1 MKKILALAL
10 ASSILLTACTNN
22 STANSSSSTASSSS
36 SSSTTTADTTA
47 SSQYAKDLAYAI
59 NNPKATFPQLSNEI
73 GENEAAIK
81 IKTTEGDITIKLFPE
96 QAPLTVENFLT
107 HAKEGYY
114 NGTIFHRVIKD
125 FMIQGGDP
133 LGNGTGGES
142 IWAGK
147 DTTIDAGNGFKDE
160 ISAFLYNIRGSLS
173 MANAGAGT
181 NGSQFF
187 INQNTTDMS
196 SQLSSSS
203 YPGKIID
210 AYKNGG
216 NPNLDGKHTVF
227 GQVIEGMDIVDK
239 IASVETDNSDKPT
252 TDVKIESI
260 EILKDY
266 SFMYSIISFYS
277 YLYQGKLT
285 AVSSHLPIANIS
297 QKLVKGKLIPS
308 ALISH

>member
-1 MKKILALAL
+1 MKKRLFLAL
-10 ASSILLTACTNN
+10 ASTILLTACASN
-22 STANSSSSTASSSS
+22 STTSTEQSSSSG
-36 SSSTTTADTTA
+36 SSSTLATTTDTTA

-59 NNPKATFPQLSNEI
+59 NNPDASFPQLSSDI
-73 GENEAAIK
+73 AENEAAVK

-107 HAKEGYY
+107 HAKNGYY

-147 DTTIDAGNGFKDE
+147 GTTIDAGYGFKDE

-196 SQLSSSS
+196 SQLSSSN
-203 YPGKIID
+203 YPGKIIE

-239 IASVETDNSDKPT
+239 IAAVETDSSDKPK
-252 TDVKIESI
+252 TDVKIEAI

-266 SFMYSIISFYS
+266 TFE
-277 YLYQGKLT
+277 
-285 AVSSHLPIANIS
+285 
-297 QKLVKGKLIPS
+297 
-308 ALISH
+308 

>member
-1 MKKILALAL
+1 MKKRLFFAL
-10 ASSILLTACTNN
+10 ASTILLTACASN
-22 STANSSSSTASSSS
+22 STTSTNSTTSSS
-36 SSSTTTADTTA
+36 SSSTLATTTDTTA
-47 SSQYAKDLAYAI
+47 SSKYAKDLAYAI
-59 NNPKATFPQLSNEI
+59 NNPDASFPQLSSEVT
-73 GENEAAIK
+73 ENEAAVK

-107 HAKEGYY
+107 HAKNGYY

-147 DTTIDAGNGFKDE
+147 GTTIDAGYGFKDE

-196 SQLSSSS
+196 SQLSSSK
-203 YPGKIID
+203 YPTKIVD

-239 IASVETDNSDKPT
+239 IASVETDSSDKPK
-252 TDVKIESI
+252 TDVKIEAI

-266 SFMYSIISFYS
+266 TFE
-277 YLYQGKLT
+277 
-285 AVSSHLPIANIS
+285 
-297 QKLVKGKLIPS
+297 
-308 ALISH
+308 

>member
-1 MKKILALAL
+1 MKKRLILALT
-10 ASSILLTACTNN
+10 STILLTACASN
-22 STANSSSSTASSSS
+22 STTSTSSSSSSS
-36 SSSTTTADTTA
+36 SSSTLATTTDTTA

-59 NNPKATFPQLSNEI
+59 NNPEASFPQLSSDVA
-73 GENEAAIK
+73 ENEAAVK

-107 HAKEGYY
+107 HAKNGYY

-147 DTTIDAGNGFKDE
+147 GTTIDAGYGFKDE

-196 SQLSSSS
+196 SQLSTSS
-203 YPGKIID
+203 YPGKIIE

-239 IASVETDNSDKPT
+239 IASVETDSSDKPK
-252 TDVKIESI
+252 TDVKIEAI
-260 EILKDY
+260 EIVKDY
-266 SFMYSIISFYS
+266 TFE
-277 YLYQGKLT
+277 
-285 AVSSHLPIANIS
+285 
-297 QKLVKGKLIPS
+297 
-308 ALISH
+308 

>member
-1 MKKILALAL
+1 MKKRLFFAL
-10 ASSILLTACTNN
+10 ASTILLTACASN
-22 STANSSSSTASSSS
+22 STTSTEQSSSSS
-36 SSSTTTADTTA
+36 SSSTLATTTDTTA
-47 SSQYAKDLAYAI
+47 SSKYAKDLAYAI
-59 NNPKATFPQLSNEI
+59 NNPDASFPQLSSDI
-73 GENEAAIK
+73 AENEAAVK
-81 IKTTEGDITIKLFPE
+81 IKTTQGDITIKLFPE

-107 HAKEGYY
+107 HAKNGYY

-147 DTTIDAGNGFKDE
+147 GTTIDAGYGFKDE

-203 YPGKIID
+203 YPGKIIE

-239 IASVETDNSDKPT
+239 IAAVETDSSDKPK
-252 TDVKIESI
+252 TDVKIEAI

-266 SFMYSIISFYS
+266 T
-277 YLYQGKLT
+277 K
-285 AVSSHLPIANIS
+285 
-297 QKLVKGKLIPS
+297 
-308 ALISH
+308 